1 MTYLLKHIKRL
12 SLAFFCMVLV
22 ACIPEAE
29 NKVGENKVSKP
40 AKNEIAAAN
49 AALAPKR
56 EIGKT
61 VATVATTADKSK
73 QTLAE
78 NSSVLESSK
87 KPPHN
92 MKFPGKPHA
101 PIELKFILPKGIA
114 VGETMSLD
122 LTVEAGRDAD
132 DLLVTLRADDG
143 LLLLNNQQQFAFGQ
157 QRTGQQSEIKVTVM
171 PEKEGLYY
179 IYLSARLVLGAD
191 QQSRSFVIPVKVGN
205 VDIRKSLKPAGVLQQ
220 EEGEAGIV
228 SMPAVETTE

>member
-29 NKVGENKVSKP
+29 NKLGENKVSKP
-40 AKNEIAAAN
+40 AKNENSVEN

-61 VATVATTADKSK
+61 VATTADNSK
-73 QTLAE
+73 QAQAE

-92 MKFPGKPHA
+92 MRFPGKPHA

-114 VGETMSLD
+114 LGETMSLD

-132 DLLVTLRADDG
+132 DLLVSLRADNG
-143 LLLLNNQQQFAFGQ
+143 LLLNNQQQFAFGQ
-157 QRTGQQSEIKVTVM
+157 QRTGQQSDIKVTVM

-220 EEGEAGIV
+220 EKGEAGIV
-228 SMPAVETTE
+228 SMPAMETTE

>member
-12 SLAFFCMVLV
+12 SLALFCMVLV

-61 VATVATTADKSK
+61 VATTADKSK
-73 QTLAE
+73 QTLAG

-157 QRTGQQSEIKVTVM
+157 QRTGQKSDIKVTVM
-171 PEKEGLYY
+171 PEKEGMYY

-205 VDIRKSLKPAGVLQQ
+205 VDTRKSLKPAGVLQQ